1 MAQGV
6 QGVEEEIQRGK
17 DDSPTSVNWFWWLS
31 EPECSEQFRTVYTI
45 LVSMPHCWIRG
56 YSQNKIYFKILHLYM
71 EVPVKCLSPK
81 MDWADRCT
89 QIKHSEMFKNRPGVQ
104 NEKWS
109 RTGP

>member
-56 YSQNKIYFKILHLYM
+56 YSQNKIYLKILHLYM